1 MAAFKAARL
10 SVTPTEVAVVAAVVG
25 NGEVAVLGRQLEQSR
40 QAIVEL
46 TMIMNEQREA
56 TALLHSKLDLAEDN
70 RKADA
75 KAAARVAEAA
85 VKSGAA
91 TEKRRGKERAE
102 DMNSEKIREAKRGR
116 ERVEDKAAIKE
127 QERKQAEDRAEDQKL
142 AAEERLAESD
152 RAKSAEVSSH
162 ALLMRLLSS
171 NDGLNMMAIEIKEAR
186 EARLREAEAALAGKK
201 GSRARKAVGEGKV
214 ED

>member
-1 MAAFKAARL
+1 MATISHVGHVIPWASQHKPCLALFVQHKPCLPVFVQHGSWRGLANTDA
-10 SVTPTEVAVVAAVVG
+10 VAAEVG

-102 DMNSEKIREAKRGR
+102 DMNSAKIREAKRGR

-127 QERKQAEDRAEDQKL
+127 QERKQAE
-142 AAEERLAESD
+142 
-152 RAKSAEVSSH
+152 VT
-162 ALLMRLLSS
+162 
-171 NDGLNMMAIEIKEAR
+171 
-186 EARLREAEAALAGKK
+186 
-201 GSRARKAVGEGKV
+201 
-214 ED
+214 

>member
-10 SVTPTEVAVVAAVVG
+10 SVTPTEVAVVAAAVG

-46 TMIMNEQREA
+46 TMITNEQREA
-56 TALLHSKLDLAEDN
+56 TALLHSKLDPTEPN

-85 VKSGAA
+85 VKSGAD